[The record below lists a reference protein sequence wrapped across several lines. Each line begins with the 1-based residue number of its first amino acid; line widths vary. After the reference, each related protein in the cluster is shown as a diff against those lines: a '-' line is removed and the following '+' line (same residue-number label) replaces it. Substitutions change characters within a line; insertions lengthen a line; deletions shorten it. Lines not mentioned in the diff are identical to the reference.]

1 MQPLN
6 FFSAKEAINYSNL
19 TFLEAEKSK
28 HKSTIIT
35 FNLRSGITIGGGKKR
50 IEKPLRGTTEKVKCL
65 QVT

>member
-6 FFSAKEAINYSNL
+6 FFSAKEAIKYSNL
-19 TFLEAEKSK
+19 TFWEAEKSK

-35 FNLRSGITIGGGKKR
+35 SEGELQLGGEEKK
-50 IEKPLRGTTEKVKCL
+50 IEKPLKGATEKVKCL